1 MSFSKI
7 MTSLRKKEYSP
18 VYFFDGDE
26 PFYIDKLTEF
36 IQENVLNEAEREFN
50 QSIYYGRDI
59 SPEDLIPV
67 VKRFP
72 MMAEYQVI
80 IVKEAQNWKDL
91 SALQSLLENPVP
103 TTILV
108 ITYTGKKLDGR
119 SNFAKLVKK
128 KATYFNSSKLRDTE
142 VASWLNDHCKIL
154 KLDIDQRAIV
164 LLSEH
169 IGADLVSLDKALERL
184 KLVADGEKITVDHIQ
199 EHIGISKDFNIFEL
213 QKAIGNK
220 DYARAI
226 YIANYF
232 ANNEKEHHL
241 IPITYGLYR
250 YFTQLIRYHRAE
262 NHADNQ
268 SLARAMGVNPY
279 FVKDYKNAAIN
290 YPRTKLMKVMEIL
303 HDIDL
308 KIKGLGNSSAR
319 HKELMNE
326 MVARILRA

>member
-1 MSFSKI
+1 MSFSQI

-18 VYFFDGDE
+18 FYFFDGDE
-26 PFYIDKLTEF
+26 SFYIDKL
-36 IQENVLNEAEREFN
+36 IDYLQSNVLNEGEREFN
-50 QSIYYGRDI
+50 QSIFYGRDI

-72 MMAEYQVI
+72 MMSEYQVV

-103 TTILV
+103 TTILA
-108 ITYTGKKLDGR
+108 ISYKGKKLDGR
-119 SNFAKLVKK
+119 SIMTKLIKSK
-128 KATYFNSSKLRDTE
+128 GTYFNSAKLRDNE
-142 VASWLNDHCKIL
+142 VSSWLNDHCKLL
-154 KLDIDQRAIV
+154 KLDIDPRAVV

-169 IGADLVSLDKALERL
+169 IGADLISLEKALDRL
-184 KLVADGEKITVDHIQ
+184 KLVADGQKITSDLIQ

-213 QKAIGNK
+213 QKAIGFK
-220 DYARAI
+220 DNTRAI

-241 IPITYGLYR
+241 IPVTYGLYR
-250 YFTQLIRYHRAE
+250 YFTQLIRYHRAD
-262 NHADNQ
+262 NHTDQ
-268 SLARAMGVNPY
+268 QKLARTLGVNPY
-279 FVKDYKNAAIN
+279 FVKDYKQAAAN
-290 YPRTKLMKVMEIL
+290 YPRVTLMKVMEIL

-308 KIKGLGNSSAR
+308 KMKGLGNSSAR

>member
-18 VYFFDGDE
+18 FYFFDGDE
-26 PFYIDKLTEF
+26 PFYIDKLTDF
-36 IQENVLNEAEREFN
+36 IQHNVLNEGEREFN
-50 QSIYYGRDI
+50 QSIFYGRDI
-59 SPEDLIPV
+59 SPEDLISV

-72 MMAEYQVI
+72 MMAEYQVV
-80 IVKEAQNWKDL
+80 IVKEAQNWKDIK
-91 SALQSLLENPVP
+91 ALEVLLNQPVP

-108 ITYTGKKLDGR
+108 ITYKGKKLDGR
-119 SNFAKLVKK
+119 SAMTKLIKSK
-128 KATYFNSSKLRDTE
+128 GTYFNSSKMRDDQVIT
-142 VASWLNDHCKIL
+142 WLSEQCKLL
-154 KLDIDQRAIV
+154 KLEIDARAIA
-164 LLSEH
+164 LLGEH
-169 IGADLVSLDKALERL
+169 IGADLISLEKALNRL
-184 KLVADGEKITVDHIQ
+184 KLVAEGQKITADLIQ

-213 QKAIGNK
+213 QKAIGFK
-220 DYARAI
+220 DHARAV

-232 ANNEKEHHL
+232 ANNEKEHHI

-262 NHADNQ
+262 NHADPQ
-268 SLARAMGVNPY
+268 SLARSMGVNPY
-279 FVKDYKNAAIN
+279 FVKDYKQAAAN
-290 YPRTKLMKVMEIL
+290 YPRAKLMKVMEIL

-308 KIKGLGNSSAR
+308 KIKGIGNSSAR

>member
-1 MSFSKI
+1 

-18 VYFFDGDE
+18 FYFFDGDE
-26 PFYIDKLTEF
+26 SFYIDKLIDY
-36 IQENVLNEAEREFN
+36 IQNNILDEGEREFN
-50 QSIYYGRDI
+50 QSVFYGRDI

-72 MMAEYQVI
+72 MMAPYQVV

-91 SALQSLLENPVP
+91 SALQTLLENPVP
-103 TTILV
+103 TTILA
-108 ITYTGKKLDGR
+108 ISYKEKKLDGR
-119 SNFAKLVKK
+119 NSMTKLIKSK
-128 KATYFNSSKLRDTE
+128 GTYLNSSKLRDDQ
-142 VASWLNDHCKIL
+142 VSSWLNDHCRLL
-154 KLDIDQRAIV
+154 KLDIDPRAIV

-169 IGADLVSLDKALERL
+169 IGADLISLDKALQRL
-184 KLVADGEKITVDHIQ
+184 KLVAGGEKITPDLIQ

-213 QKAIGNK
+213 QKAIGLRDN
-220 DYARAI
+220 ARAI

-241 IPITYGLYR
+241 IPVTYGLYR

-262 NHADNQ
+262 NHADPQ
-268 SLARAMGVNPY
+268 KLARAMGVNPY
-279 FVKDYKNAAIN
+279 FVKDYRQAAVN
-290 YPRTKLMKVMEIL
+290 YPRVKLMKVMEIL

-308 KIKGLGNSSAR
+308 KMKGLGNSTAR

-326 MVARILRA
+326 MVARILRV